1 MNCPLC
7 SSSAVLYDDIRGEQ
21 ICTRCGFVILERL
34 YVTGPERR
42 TGLGE
47 NKERADL
54 SSGFDVTQHDY
65 GLGSRFNVSR
75 DLPPSERARL
85 RRMQLLHQRARVM
98 DWEDRSLREVL
109 IDLDKICEDLSLS
122 KGIKIEICTYYRKAR
137 AKKLT
142 SGRSAHQV
150 LAALILAACR
160 LRGIPRTDHEIAN
173 AVAVRFGLD
182 RSAVLKG
189 VHRYVKLFSKELGL
203 RLPRVSAGSFIDRF
217 APQLGLSREA
227 IIKAHEILDI
237 LPKRFVQGKP
247 PLFLAAI
254 AIYCGSSAVGEKI
267 TLKKLATTL
276 GVGVSSLSN
285 STARIKNTI
294 FSG

>member
-34 YVTGPERR
+34 YVTGPETR
-42 TGLGE
+42 TGVGE

-54 SSGFDVTQHDY
+54 SSGSDITQHDY
-65 GLGSRFNVSR
+65 GLGSRFSISQ

-85 RRMQLLHQRARVM
+85 RRMQLLQQRARVL

-122 KGIKIEICTYYRKAR
+122 KGIKVEISTYYRKVR

-160 LRGIPRTDHEIAN
+160 LRGIPRTDHEISN
-173 AVAVRFGLD
+173 AVADRFGLD

-217 APQLGLSREA
+217 APQLGLSRETTV
-227 IIKAHEILDI
+227 KAHEILGV
-237 LPKRFVQGKP
+237 LPKRFIQGKP
-247 PLFLAAI
+247 PLFLAAV
-254 AIYCGSSAVGEKI
+254 AIYCGANAVGEKI
-267 TLKKLATTL
+267 TLKKLASTL
-276 GVGVSSLSN
+276 GVGISSLS
-285 STARIKNTI
+285 SSAARIKNTI
-294 FSG
+294 FLE

>member
-7 SSSAVLYDDIRGEQ
+7 SSSAVLYDDVRGEQ
-21 ICTRCGFVILERL
+21 ICTRCGFVIQERL
-34 YVTGPERR
+34 YVAGPEKR

-54 SSGFDVTQHDY
+54 SSGSDLTQHDY

-75 DLPPSERARL
+75 DLSPSERARL
-85 RRMQLLHQRARVM
+85 RRMQVLHQRARVL

-122 KGIKIEICTYYRKAR
+122 KGIKIEISTYYRKAR

-142 SGRSAHQV
+142 SGRSAQQV
-150 LAALILAACR
+150 LAALILATCR
-160 LRGIPRTDHEIAN
+160 LRGIPRTDHEISN
-173 AVAVRFGLD
+173 AVADRFGLN

-203 RLPRVSAGSFIDRF
+203 RLPRVSAESFIDRF

-227 IIKAHEILDI
+227 TVKSHEIIGI

-254 AIYCGSSAVGEKI
+254 AIYCGANAVGEKI
-267 TLKKLATTL
+267 TLKRLAMAL

-285 STARIKNTI
+285 STSRIKNI
-294 FSG
+294 ISSV